1 MAPQSG
7 SPSVDGPHFMA
18 QRKEEETFI
27 LKDQCR
33 NVVEN
38 KGQQLKTLGLSRN
51 VYENKGA

>member
-18 QRKEEETFI
+18 QRKEEETLI

-33 NVVEN
+33 NVAEN